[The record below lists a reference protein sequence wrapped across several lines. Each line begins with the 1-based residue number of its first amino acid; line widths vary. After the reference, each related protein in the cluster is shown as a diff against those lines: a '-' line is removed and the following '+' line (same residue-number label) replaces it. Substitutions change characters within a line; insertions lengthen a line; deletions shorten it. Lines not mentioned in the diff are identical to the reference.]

1 MFHFLKPV
9 SDGAFTLDVS
19 GFAAHLARLGL
30 VTTSGVFGA
39 GKSTFLRALAMWMK
53 ILGAVFR
60 VDNRLVHTTRGMH
73 CSDPSVA
80 SEDAVDAVAFID
92 AQGERRNWVG
102 GGVTPLGSV
111 YPYCLFCFFYP
122 QAKTSA
128 RPRKT

>member
-1 MFHFLKPV
+1 MPKQTQHTTITSQQKANEMFHFLKPV

-39 GKSTFLRALAMWMK
+39 GKSTFLRALAMWMN

-80 SEDAVDAVAFID
+80 SEEAVDAVAFID
-92 AQGERRNWVG
+92 AQGERRDWVG
-102 GGVTPLGSV
+102 ESH
-111 YPYCLFCFFYP
+111 
-122 QAKTSA
+122 
-128 RPRKT
+128 R

>member
-1 MFHFLKPV
+1 MLHFLKPV

-39 GKSTFLRALAMWMK
+39 GKSTFLRALAMWMN
-53 ILGAVFR
+53 ILGAAFR

-80 SEDAVDAVAFID
+80 SVEEDAVAFID
-92 AQGERRNWVG
+92 GQGESAVNIASGRMR
-102 GGVTPLGSV
+102 
-111 YPYCLFCFFYP
+111 CF
-122 QAKTSA
+122 
-128 RPRKT
+128 